1 MQLCRR
7 TCRAL
12 SCLLVAGG
20 CQSAPSAS
28 PAQVAE
34 VSRAWTTYVAGL
46 KGRLYSGACTP
57 SPDWLAA
64 EQARWPCY
72 NLAFLYLSD
81 DVRVEGVDI
90 QPVASPGNMRY
101 RVRTLFHGDS
111 ATSALRSDSVYV
123 TVFAIREK
131 RRWVFANALPV
142 LTQSWKRERV
152 GAIEYVIEPGYAF
165 NRARAESAVAFT
177 DSLAAVFAVPRLAPL
192 TYYLTSTSDEMTRI
206 IGLETRIKW
215 GPSGGL
221 AQPVNHQLFSGMPS
235 IGERYAHELVHIM
248 LRPLVKR
255 TISLADEGVAT
266 WLGGTTGMDFP
277 TVAGRLA
284 LLLTKS
290 PAIGL
295 DAIMADNVTIPYGTL
310 TLSARYPAGAVLAMM
325 VHERAGVAG
334 IRTLLDAGYGV
345 GEFRQTMEQL
355 FGVPWATIA
364 TQWRTRVLLFTSP
377 PATLY

>member
-1 MQLCRR
+1 M
-7 TCRAL
+7 
-12 SCLLVAGG
+12 
-20 CQSAPSAS
+20 
-28 PAQVAE
+28 AE
-34 VSRAWTTYVAGL
+34 VSRSWTTYLAGL
-46 KGRLYSGACTP
+46 QGRLYTGACTP

-81 DVRVEGVDI
+81 DARVAQVDI
-90 QPVASPGNMRY
+90 QSAALPGNTLY
-101 RVRTLFHGDS
+101 RVRTLFRGDS
-111 ATSALRSDSVYV
+111 ATSPMRSDSVYV
-123 TVFAIREK
+123 TVFATREK
-131 RRWVFANALPV
+131 GRWVFANALPI

-152 GAIEYVIEPGYAF
+152 GAIEYVMEPGYAF
-165 NRARAESAVAFT
+165 NRARADSAIMFT

-221 AQPVNHQLFSGMPS
+221 AQAVNHQLFSGMPA

-277 TVAGRLA
+277 TVARSLA
-284 LLLTKS
+284 SLLTS
-290 PAIGL
+290 RPAIGL
-295 DAIMADNVTIPYGTL
+295 DAIMAGNVTIPYGTL
-310 TLSARYPAGAVLAMM
+310 TVSARYPAGAVLAMM

-345 GEFRQTMEQL
+345 GEFKQTMEQL

-364 TQWRTRVLLFTSP
+364 TQWRRRVLGFASP
-377 PATLY
+377 TTAPR